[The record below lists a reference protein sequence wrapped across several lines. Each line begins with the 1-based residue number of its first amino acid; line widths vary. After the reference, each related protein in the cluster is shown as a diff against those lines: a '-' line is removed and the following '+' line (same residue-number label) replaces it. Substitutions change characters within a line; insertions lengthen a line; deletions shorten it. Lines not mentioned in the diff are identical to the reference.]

1 MRKMYLF
8 ENNGIILNK
17 KWLFCSPSVHV
28 PILLRLKTQ

>member
-1 MRKMYLF
+1 MRKMYLY

-17 KWLFCSPSVHV
+17 KWFFCSASVHV